1 MSTEAR
7 IQFAKLK
14 GFPAGDHDKI
24 ETEEFLA
31 ASNEIV
37 DVIREYFLFFRNC
50 VVFIYNIL
58 LLLSFFFVLFY

>member
-37 DVIREYFLFFRNC
+37 DVIREYFLFFLE
-50 VVFIYNIL
+50 IL
-58 LLLSFFFVLFY
+58 LYLFKIFCYC